1 MSKGTMLQALYSMG
15 YQGTMTGHGF
25 RGLASTVMH
34 EAGFQHEHIDA
45 QLAHKKQDK
54 VSAAYDHSKYL
65 AQRIDLM
72 AWWGNYVDNCTK
84 DKIITLP
91 RRAAG

>member
-1 MSKGTMLQALYSMG
+1 MSNGTMLQALYRMG
-15 YQGTMTGHGF
+15 YWGVMTGHVF

-34 EAGFQHEHIDA
+34 EAGFHHEHIDA
-45 QLAHKKQDK
+45 QLTHKKKDK

-65 AQRIDLM
+65 SQRVDLM